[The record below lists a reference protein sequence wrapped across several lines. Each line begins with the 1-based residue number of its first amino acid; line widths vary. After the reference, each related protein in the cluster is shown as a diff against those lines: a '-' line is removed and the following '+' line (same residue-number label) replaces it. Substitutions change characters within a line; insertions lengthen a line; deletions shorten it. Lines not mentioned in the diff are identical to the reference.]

1 MAETITLQEAQARLA
16 ELVSELDPGE
26 EVIITKDERP
36 VAKLVGQPQQTRQPR
51 QPGSAKGKLFV
62 HAEDDE
68 HLSDFA
74 EYMP

>member
-16 ELVSELDPGE
+16 ELVSELDPGQ
-26 EVIITKDERP
+26 EVVITKDERP
-36 VAKLVGQPQQTRQPR
+36 VAKLVGQSRQARRPR
-51 QPGSAKGKLFV
+51 QPGSAEGKLIIR
-62 HAEDDE
+62 AEDDE